1 MSLRLCVLLW
11 ETPGQAEALEV
22 YEDAVLPLLNDHSG
36 RLVSRHTVAGRQPD
50 DPLEVQTIEFDDQ
63 SAMDAYL
70 ADPRRHAM
78 DADRRRAV
86 ARTQILRL
94 LPPTNQG

>member
-22 YEDAVLPLLNDHSG
+22 YEDAVLPLLNEHSG
-36 RLVSRHTVAGRQPD
+36 RLVSRNTVVGRQAH

-63 SAMDAYL
+63 AAMDAYL
-70 ADPRRHAM
+70 ADPRRSAL
-78 DADRRRAV
+78 DVDRRRAV

-94 LPPTNQG
+94 LPRTDRC